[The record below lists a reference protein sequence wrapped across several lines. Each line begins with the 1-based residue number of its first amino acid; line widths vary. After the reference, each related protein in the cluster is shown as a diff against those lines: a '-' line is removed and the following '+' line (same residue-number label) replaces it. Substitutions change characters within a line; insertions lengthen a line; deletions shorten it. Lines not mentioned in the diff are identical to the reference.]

1 MTEVFL
7 RRLSRWQAEAQREA
21 FADLYVESYR
31 GVQGEEFHSRQVF
44 LRRFAEHVQHP
55 GFDMTIAG
63 DPGLVGFAYGFPPD
77 RDGEWWQGFVG
88 GVPQELEEHTAS
100 GQVFA
105 VVELLVLPTHRR
117 LGVAGRLQDML
128 LSRSDA
134 AVASVLVETPNVPA
148 LAAYREW
155 GWSKNGEVRRR
166 QDHMLS
172 VLESW
177 GRSLAD

>member
-21 FADLYVESYR
+21 FADMYVESYR
-31 GVQGEEFHSRQVF
+31 GAQGEEFHSRQGF

-55 GFDMTIAG
+55 GFDMTIAS
-63 DPGLVGFAYGFPPD
+63 DPALVGFAYGFPPD
-77 RDGEWWQGFVG
+77 RGGEWWQGFVG
-88 GVPQELEEHTAS
+88 GVPQDLEEHTAS

-105 VVELLVLPTHRR
+105 VVELLVLPSHRR

-134 AVASVLVETPNVPA
+134 AVAAVLVETPNPPA

-155 GWSKNGEVRRR
+155 GWEKTGEVRRR
-166 QDHMLS
+166 PDRS
-172 VLESW
+172 VLEAWS
-177 GRSLAD
+177 RSLAE